1 MNSKKRKS
9 TTLLEELYETL
20 ESDTEDEDYVFK
32 EENDEGNFNFRLK
45 FLFFYRLYRR
55 YRK

>member
-32 EENDEGNFNFRLK
+32 ESIFHEIPHFGLHSIV
-45 FLFFYRLYRR
+45 
-55 YRK
+55 